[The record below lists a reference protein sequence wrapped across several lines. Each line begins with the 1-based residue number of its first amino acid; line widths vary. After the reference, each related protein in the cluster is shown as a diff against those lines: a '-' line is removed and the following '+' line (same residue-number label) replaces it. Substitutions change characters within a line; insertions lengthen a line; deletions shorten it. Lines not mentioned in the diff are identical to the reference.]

1 MYLDGPKMS
10 LHTMSLDH
18 QQPTQSSE
26 CVWDYPRP
34 PIVVPST
41 SHVRVVHRGVVV
53 AESSEVLRILETSQ
67 PPTYY
72 IPRYDVRQDLLVPS
86 RSASLCEW
94 KGIATYWSL
103 RIDGHVDLDVAW
115 GYQHP
120 MPDFRQI
127 TGYLAFYAQRV
138 DSCWVDGEQVE
149 TNQGSFYGGWV
160 TSNIEGPFKGAPGT
174 DRW

>member
-1 MYLDGPKMS
+1 MI
-10 LHTMSLDH
+10 LDH
-18 QQPTQSSE
+18 EQPTTSAE

-41 SHVRVVHRGVVV
+41 AHVRVVHRGVVV
-53 AESSEVLRILETSQ
+53 AQSNEVLRVLETSQ

-72 IPRYDVRQDLLVPS
+72 IPRYDVRQDLIVPS

-94 KGIATYWSL
+94 KGIGTYWSL

-120 MPDFRQI
+120 MPDYRQI
-127 TGYLAFYAQRV
+127 AGYLAFYAQKV
-138 DSCWVDGEQVE
+138 DECWVDDEQVE
-149 TNQGSFYGGWV
+149 PNQGSFYGGWV
-160 TSNIEGPFKGAPGT
+160 TSTIEGPFKGAPGT